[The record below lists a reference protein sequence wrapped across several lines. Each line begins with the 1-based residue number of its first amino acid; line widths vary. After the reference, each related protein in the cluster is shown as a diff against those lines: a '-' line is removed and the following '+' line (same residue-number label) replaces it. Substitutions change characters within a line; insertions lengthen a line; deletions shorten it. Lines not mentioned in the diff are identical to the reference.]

1 MPTIIN
7 PIADFLVRRGTETQV
22 FDLSETFS
30 GQNLSYSVTNS
41 NGEVLSAHVEDGKL
55 ILEYGDT
62 LDYSDLQ
69 ITATDALGASVT
81 ENLRVRVTGENA
93 YTIAVLPDTQD
104 YSYAEGAPTLALM
117 TQWLVDQKDGLGIQ
131 FVTHV
136 GDVTAGA
143 SQQMWQ
149 NVTEALSILDGQ
161 IPYSLTAG
169 NHDQGVGGSASDHS
183 TTWMDHYYSPEHQAE
198 ISDTFGGVYDMA
210 PERAPNNYHTF
221 TAPDGVEWLVLSLEF
236 GPSDDVIRW
245 AKDVIE
251 DNLDKRVILT
261 THAYMNWAG
270 RHDSTGAPLY
280 GEGAG
285 YDYGLGQ
292 QPEGT
297 NDGETLYRELVKPYG
312 NVTFT
317 FSGHIFGDGAETLES
332 YDDFGNPV
340 YQMMV
345 NYQNGVANEIQHGNG
360 GSGAIRLVTIDPE
373 NNQAYTSTYFALT
386 DSYQRDDRGETL
398 DRDGLDGPYRG
409 QEETLSL
416 DLSAP
421 ALHAIAQAGNDLFVT
436 TAGTGDAQVTLQGAA
451 LNPGEDAGLV
461 YVWKDADGNVVAE
474 GATPTLDLPAGRHFL
489 TLEVTDSAGAVSRD
503 AVQIIVS
510 NDSTLLVDSFNDGD
524 AEGWGR
530 GSATVDPVVEH
541 GSTDSFGIPG
551 LPAQTAPATPADP
564 VEPTP
569 PAEPTLPAT
578 ATEVVLVPAAAPDQ
592 ALLLKPGF
600 GPGLLASYSIAFDL
614 MVPAETAGGYIGLI
628 QSSLGNGDDADMF
641 LRLGADGLS
650 IGTAST
656 YAGTISPDAW
666 HRVVLTY
673 EAQEDG
679 SVVITKYVDGTAAGS
694 QTISA
699 ANAARYAL
707 DGENGVLLLTDND
720 GETAPVALS
729 GVSVTGTVLS
739 AAQVAEM
746 GGAMAGGVALPE
758 GVEGARFRASQL
770 GFQAQEG
777 SGSLAPQG
785 DLVLG
790 QVTDL
795 GLGVPMPPAPT
806 EAMAAVLVS
815 ATSGDNG
822 LVLDPGLASTDGLVA
837 TYSLAFDLMVP
848 SATAAGYMSLLQSSA
863 LDGGDGDMFMRLS
876 GAGFSLGTMSDYA
889 GEVSLDA
896 WHRVVLTF
904 AEDNGRLIISKY
916 VDGVLVGAQ
925 DVAADAR
932 YALDLENGVLLF
944 GDNDGETAPVA
955 VSAISVSG
963 EVLTAEQV
971 ATLGGTSAGGI
982 ALPEGVA
989 GSEIVAGADGFTV
1002 VSGPASLSAQGEVTL
1017 TPTTDVALGTPLVAP
1032 VTPEEPET
1040 PETPETP
1047 EPGLSADVSLIG
1059 ALQPQQV
1066 LHVTAA
1072 QPVPAGTVAS
1082 EYSLVYDI
1090 LIPSGGGSWLSFLQ
1104 TDITNRSDGDLF
1116 RNWANGIGIGGD
1128 YEGQLTSDA
1137 WHRVAFTIALDGDN
1151 VLISKYIDG
1160 VLVGTT
1166 SDSAERFQIDL
1177 NEGFL
1182 LFSDNDGE
1190 TSDVYVQNVLF
1201 TDHVFSQD
1209 EVAALGGVS
1218 PGPILETAPSQISF
1232 QLDFTGETITDTYG
1246 NANASLQQSDSRTGN
1261 FVVHGSYA
1269 DRVEGVAVDEI
1280 AEGRVYES
1288 SNTGENILVWEGE
1301 GAQAWQDYRYELTLQ
1316 STDQDTIGAV
1326 FYFQDE
1332 ANTYRVTFNSAQNTR
1347 ELVRV
1352 KDGVETVLASV
1363 HAGSPWARD
1372 AQLEVAV
1379 SGGEIRVFLDG
1390 QSVFGTV
1397 TDSDPLS
1404 GGTVGFYS
1412 DNQHASQFDNVYVGA
1427 LGLQAHAGRDVSAV
1441 DTDGDGRVTVT
1452 LDAGQSYGDAEI
1464 TGWRWLDARGNE
1476 IATGPQAEVTL
1487 SAAGLQTVTLEIT
1500 DASGRT
1506 DRDTLTVDA
1515 VGQDRVLFSDD
1526 FSDADYAGR
1535 WTIVDEG
1542 EQNGAG
1548 ADGTLGDW
1556 QVIDGRLTQTTDVD
1570 SRQLTW
1576 TSADAAD
1583 AWQQGWSPLGDG
1595 THVLRRGTYALI
1607 SDPAA
1612 QDWSRYQVETRVETP
1627 DNGALGLLLNYQ
1639 DADNYYKVELDAASG
1654 TSLFQLI
1661 EVKDGVERY
1670 LTQIPARYTP
1680 GQAFDLRVTVD
1691 GTTIQA
1697 FMDGT
1702 PLFSYAITGSGSD
1715 HGTVGLYSWGSQ
1727 GVSFD
1732 DVTVLALDTDGE
1744 QPAPEP
1750 NVAPVAQ
1757 RDSGYRVRSG
1767 EALLIAAAALLLND
1781 TDANADPLT
1790 ITEVSSTAGTVVL
1803 ENGQILFTP
1812 APDHIGR
1819 ATFTYTVE
1827 DGQGGSDTAEVEV
1840 IVMPE
1845 GGAFEAAPEGGT
1857 LTGDRVLD
1865 SLLLGGAGADQILA
1879 SLGDDVIEAGAGD
1892 DVVLGGAGDDTVRG
1906 GDGDDLVFG
1915 GDGSDAVTGEAGDDV
1930 VLGGRGDDVL
1940 QGGAGNDTLFGGDG
1954 ADVLI
1959 GGTGDD
1965 FLAGGAGVDTFTFA
1979 PGDGRD
1985 VVTDF
1990 TAGEDVID
1998 LTAFTG
2004 LQDFEALSAL
2014 IEEIDG
2020 SVVLHLDDATTVQLS
2035 HVSLDALSADDFRFA

>member
-1 MPTIIN
+1 MPTILK
-7 PIADFLVRRGTETQV
+7 PIADFLVRRGTEPQV

-30 GQNLSYSVTNS
+30 GQNLSYTVTNS
-41 NGEVLSAHVEDGKL
+41 NGEVLSARVEAGQL
-55 ILEYGDT
+55 ILDYGDT

-104 YSYAEGAPTLALM
+104 YSYADGAPTLALM

-169 NHDQGVGGSASDHS
+169 NHDQGAGGSASDHS
-183 TTWMDHYYSPEHQAE
+183 TTWMDYYYSPEHQAE
-198 ISDTFGGVYDMA
+198 VNDTFGGVYDMA

-221 TAPDGVEWLVLSLEF
+221 TSPDGVEWLVLSLEF

-270 RHDSTGAPLY
+270 RHDSTGSSLY

-292 QPEGT
+292 QAEGT

-340 YQMMV
+340 YQMLV

-386 DSYQRDDRGETL
+386 DSYLSDDRGETL

-421 ALHAIAQAGNDLFVT
+421 ALHAIAKAGNDLFVT
-436 TAGTGDAQVTLQGAA
+436 TEGNGDAQVTLQGAA
-451 LNPGEDAGLV
+451 LNPGEDAGLH

-474 GATPTLDLPAGRHFL
+474 GATPTLELPAGRHFL
-489 TLEVTDSAGAVSRD
+489 TLEVTGSTGAVSRD
-503 AVQIIVS
+503 AVQVIVA

-524 AEGWGR
+524 AQGWGR
-530 GSATVDPVVEH
+530 GSIAVEPVATH
-541 GSTDSFGIPG
+541 GSTDSFGIAG
-551 LPAQTAPATPADP
+551 LPAASAPVT
-564 VEPTP
+564 
-569 PAEPTLPAT
+569 PAEPTDPTPPTVPAT
-578 ATEVVLVPAAAPDQ
+578 ATEVVLVPATAADQ

-600 GPGLLASYSIAFDL
+600 GPGLLASYSIVFDL
-614 MVPAETAGGYIGLI
+614 MVPADTAGGYIGLI
-628 QSSLGNGDDADMF
+628 QSDLSNGNDADMF
-641 LRLGADGLS
+641 LRLGGDSLS
-650 IGTAST
+650 VGTAST
-656 YAGTISPDAW
+656 YAGAMSLDAW

-673 EAQEDG
+673 DEQDDG
-679 SVVITKYVDGTAAGS
+679 SVVITKYIDGAAVGAQTVSAVD
-694 QTISA
+694 
-699 ANAARYAL
+699 AARYAL
-707 DGENGVLLLTDND
+707 DGEKGVLLFADND
-720 GETAPVALS
+720 GETAPVAVS
-729 GVSVTGTVLS
+729 AVSVTGAVLS
-739 AAQVAEM
+739 AAQIAEM
-746 GGAMAGGVALPE
+746 GGTTAGGAVLPD
-758 GVEGARFRASQL
+758 GVEGARFRASEL
-770 GFQAQEG
+770 GFKPQEG
-777 SGSLAPQG
+777 TGSLEPRG
-785 DLVLG
+785 DFALG
-790 QVTDL
+790 QVTDV
-795 GLGVPMPPAPT
+795 GLGVPLPPAPT
-806 EAMAAVLVS
+806 ETMAAVLVS
-815 ATSGDNG
+815 ASTGDNG
-822 LVLDPGLASTDGLVA
+822 LVLSPGIAGTDGHLAS
-837 TYSLAFDLMVP
+837 YSLAFDLMVP
-848 SATAAGYMSLLQSSA
+848 AATAAGYMSLLQSSA
-863 LDGGDGDMFMRLS
+863 VSGGDADMFMKLS

-889 GEVSLDA
+889 GEISLDA

-932 YALDLENGVLLF
+932 YALDLENGALLF
-944 GDNDGETAPVA
+944 GDDDGETAPVA
-955 VSAISVSG
+955 VSAISVTG
-963 EVLTAEQV
+963 EVLTAAQV
-971 ATLGGTSAGGI
+971 AALGGTSAGGI

-989 GSEIVAGADGFTV
+989 GSEIVAGANGLAV
-1002 VSGPASLSAQGEVTL
+1002 VSGPATVAASGEVTL
-1017 TPTTDVALGTPLVAP
+1017 TPTTDAALGVPLVAP
-1032 VTPEEPET
+1032 ATPELPET

-1047 EPGLSADVSLIG
+1047 QTGISADVTLIG

-1072 QPVPAGTVAS
+1072 QPVPAGMVAT

-1090 LIPSGGGSWLSFLQ
+1090 LIPTGGGSWLSFLQ
-1104 TDITNRSDGDLF
+1104 TDVSNRSDADLF
-1116 RNWANGIGIGGD
+1116 RNASNGIGISSD
-1128 YEGQLTSDA
+1128 YEGRLTSDT
-1137 WHRVAFTIALDGDN
+1137 WHRVAFTLAVDGDT

-1166 SDSAERFQIDL
+1166 TGSAERFQIDL

-1190 TSDVYVQNVLF
+1190 TSDVYVKNVLF

-1232 QLDFTGETITDTYG
+1232 QLDFSGETITDTYG
-1246 NANASLQQSDSRTGN
+1246 NANASLQQSESQTGN
-1261 FVVHGSYA
+1261 FVVKGSYA
-1269 DRVEGVAVDEI
+1269 ERVDGVEVDEI
-1280 AEGRVYES
+1280 AEGRVYEG
-1288 SNTGENILVWEGE
+1288 SNTGENVLVWEGE
-1301 GAQAWQDYRYELTLQ
+1301 GAREWQDYRYELTLK

-1379 SGGEIRVFLDG
+1379 TGGEIRVFLDG

-1397 TDSDPLS
+1397 TDADPLS
-1404 GGTVGFYS
+1404 GGSVGFYS
-1412 DNQHASQFDNVYVGA
+1412 DNQHSSQFDNVYVGA
-1427 LGLQAHAGRDVSAV
+1427 LGLQAHAGRDLSAV
-1441 DTDGDGRVTVT
+1441 DTDGDGQVTVT

-1464 TGWRWLDARGNE
+1464 TGWRWLDAEGNE

-1487 SAAGLQTVTLEIT
+1487 SAAGQQTVTLEIT

-1506 DRDTLTVDA
+1506 DRDTLIVDA

-1548 ADGTLGDW
+1548 EDGSKGDW

-1570 SRQLTW
+1570 SRQLSW

-1583 AWQQGWSPLGDG
+1583 DWERGWSPLGDG
-1595 THVLRRGTYALI
+1595 THVLRKGTYALI

-1612 QDWSRYQVETRVETP
+1612 QDWSQYQVETRVETP

-1639 DADNYYKVELDAASG
+1639 DPDNYYKVELDAASG

-1661 EVKDGVERY
+1661 EVKDGVEKY
-1670 LTQIPARYTP
+1670 LIQIPARYTP
-1680 GQAFDLRVTVD
+1680 GEAFDLRVTVD
-1691 GTTIQA
+1691 GATIQA
-1697 FMDGT
+1697 FMDGN

-1732 DVTVLALDTDGE
+1732 DVTVLALDTDGP
-1744 QPAPEP
+1744 QPAPVP
-1750 NVAPVAQ
+1750 NTAPVAQ
-1757 RDSGYRVRSG
+1757 RDTGYRVRTG
-1767 EALLIAAAALLLND
+1767 ESILIAAAALLLND

-1790 ITEVSSTAGTVVL
+1790 ITEVASSAGTVVL
-1803 ENGQILFTP
+1803 QDGQVLFTP

-1819 ATFTYTVE
+1819 ATFTYTVA
-1827 DGQGGSDTAEVEV
+1827 DGQGGSDSAEVEV

-1845 GGAFEAAPEGGT
+1845 GGVFEAQPEGGV
-1857 LTGDRVLD
+1857 LTGDSALD
-1865 SLLLGGAGADQILA
+1865 TLLLGGAGADQILA
-1879 SLGDDVIEAGAGD
+1879 SGGDDLIEADAGD
-1892 DVVLGGAGDDTVRG
+1892 DVVLGGAGADSVRG
-1906 GDGDDLVFG
+1906 GDGDDLIFG
-1915 GDGSDAVTGEAGDDV
+1915 GDGGDAVTGEAGDDV
-1930 VLGGRGDDVL
+1930 LLGGRGDDVL
-1940 QGGAGNDTLFGGDG
+1940 HGGDGADTLFGGDG
-1954 ADVLI
+1954 ADVLT
-1959 GGTGDD
+1959 GGKGDD
-1965 FLAGGAGVDTFTFA
+1965 FLAGGAGADTFTFV
-1979 PGDGRD
+1979 PGGGRD

-1998 LTAFTG
+1998 LSGFTG
-2004 LQDFEALSAL
+2004 LHDFEALSAL
-2014 IEEIDG
+2014 LEEIDG
-2020 SVVLHLDDATTVQLS
+2020 GVVLHLDDATTVQLS
-2035 HVSLDALSADDFRFA
+2035 HVGLDALSADDFRFA

>member
-503 AVQIIVS
+503 AVQIIIS

-641 LRLGADGLS
+641 LRLGAHGLS

-729 GVSVTGTVLS
+729 GVSVTETVLS

-758 GVEGARFRASQL
+758 GVEGARFRASEL

-822 LVLDPGLASTDGLVA
+822 LVLDPGLAGTDGLVA

-944 GDNDGETAPVA
+944 GDNDGETAPLA

-1017 TPTTDVALGTPLVAP
+1017 TPTTDVALGAPLVAP

-1104 TDITNRSDGDLF
+1104 TDVTNRSDGDLF

-1515 VGQDRVLFSDD
+1515 VGVDRVLFSDD

-1879 SLGDDVIEAGAGD
+1879 SLGDDLIEAGAGD
-1892 DVVLGGAGDDTVRG
+1892 DVVLGGAGNDTVRG

-1940 QGGAGNDTLFGGDG
+1940 QGGAGNDTLFGGEG
-1954 ADVLI
+1954 TDVLS